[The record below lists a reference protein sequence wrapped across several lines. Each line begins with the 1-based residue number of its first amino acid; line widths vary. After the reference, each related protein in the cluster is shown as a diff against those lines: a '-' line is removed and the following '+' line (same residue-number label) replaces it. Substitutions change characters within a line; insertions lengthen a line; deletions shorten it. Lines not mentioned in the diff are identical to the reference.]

1 MNNTTV
7 KPLNKN
13 KMKKLILSVAS
24 FMVLSTSYS
33 QIVVKESTKDST
45 VWYSKLTGLPKL
57 IHFYGTD
64 ANRYVLYYK
73 NLDYQYIT
81 DVDYISLGSK
91 ESTIEF
97 FTILQ
102 QTLEE
107 KKEVNFDL
115 DGKTWFLKTGS
126 NMAIMSSTGTSFYLT
141 KKNLENIMENLK

>member
-1 MNNTTV
+1 
-7 KPLNKN
+7 
-13 KMKKLILSVAS
+13 MKKLFLLLLLSAS
-24 FMVLSTSYS
+24 TAHS
-33 QIVVKESTKDST
+33 QIVVKETAKDST

-57 IHFYGTD
+57 VHFYGTD
-64 ANRYVLYYK
+64 TDRYTLFYK
-73 NLDYQYIT
+73 NLEYQYIT

-97 FTILQ
+97 FNVLK

-126 NMAIMSSTGTSFYLT
+126 KMAIMSSSGTSFYLT
-141 KKNLENIMENLK
+141 EKNLNNILELLK

>member
-1 MNNTTV
+1 
-7 KPLNKN
+7 
-13 KMKKLILSVAS
+13 MKKLILSVAS

-57 IHFYGTD
+57 MHFYGTD
-64 ANRYVLYYK
+64 TDRYTLFYK
-73 NLDYQYIT
+73 NLDYQYIV

-102 QTLEE
+102 QILET
-107 KKEVNFDL
+107 KKEVNFEL
-115 DGKTWFLKTGS
+115 DGKLWFLKTGS
-126 NMAIMSSTGTSFYLT
+126 NMAIMSSSGTSFYLT
-141 KKNLENIMENLK
+141 KKNLENIIEILK

>member
-1 MNNTTV
+1 
-7 KPLNKN
+7 
-13 KMKKLILSVAS
+13 MKKLFLLL
-24 FMVLSTSYS
+24 VLSASTAHS
-33 QIVVKESTKDST
+33 QIVVKEATKDST

-64 ANRYVLYYK
+64 SDRYTLFYK
-73 NLDYQYIT
+73 NLEYQYIT

-97 FTILQ
+97 FTILKT
-102 QTLEE
+102 TLEE

-126 NMAIMSSTGTSFYLT
+126 KMAIMSSSGTSFYLT
-141 KKNLENIMENLK
+141 EKNLTNILEVLK